1 MAWCSQSEWDSIQ
14 KAPHLKC
21 GRVSSSCSCRTED
34 TKHTFGI
41 WEALWKEKK
50 KKPCLVVMG
59 FPVTS
64 AACLWGQAHLFC
76 LPFMRRSEVLIQ
88 ATWWDALQVRCVCL
102 LLLLGL
108 RYNLRAVLTQ
118 HPAQA
123 IPWVCDRQ
131 IIYNR
136 PMTVDLFYDTSKTD
150 KAVSFVICT
159 VHTISVLCRV
169 DKNCL
174 LILDIK
180 SKYCCNLHAA
190 MTNPGTCATATRW
203 LWETVHFGYF
213 QFFTTARTHLSILRS
228 LYQNSSHNSSLCGLN
243 L

>member
-1 MAWCSQSEWDSIQ
+1 MVLSIRVGLHPKGPTSQMWSSFQQLQLPNRRHKAHFWDMGS
-14 KAPHLKC
+14 L
-21 GRVSSSCSCRTED
+21 V
-34 TKHTFGI
+34 
-41 WEALWKEKK
+41 KK
-50 KKPCLVVMG
+50 KQKKPCLVVMG

-76 LPFMRRSEVLIQ
+76 LPFTRRSEVLIQ

-102 LLLLGL
+102 LSLLGL

-190 MTNPGTCATATRW
+190 MTNPGTSD
-203 LWETVHFGYF
+203 
-213 QFFTTARTHLSILRS
+213 ARVVS
-228 LYQNSSHNSSLCGLN
+228 
-243 L
+243 